1 MNWTNFLLVLSSLNH
16 DGFFVSFHSSNAI
29 FIVITIIFDFE
40 ISKFLLGWRNYYATM
55 DYRNG
60 ERGYTF
66 YARER
71 RKRFFRNLLEN
82 PKEILWRFLITVC
95 HKFYFKILF
104 FHLFE
109 LRIKSLNTFQNRKII
124 LWICLLEISK
134 SLQIKS
140 SSKFKILSWIP
151 PCSLHQ
157 NLWRHE
163 SNSEFYEFS
172 SQLNSN
178 RHF

>member
-1 MNWTNFLLVLSSLNH
+1 MMGSLCHFIRVIRYLSWLRLYSIL
-16 DGFFVSFHSSNAI
+16 
-29 FIVITIIFDFE
+29 
-40 ISKFLLGWRNYYATM
+40 KFLNSYLDGELLRN
-55 DYRNG
+55 NG
-60 ERGYTF
+60 LQKRRTWIHF
-66 YARER
+66 LHARER
-71 RKRFFRNLLEN
+71 RKGFFRNLLEN
-82 PKEILWRFLITVC
+82 PKQILWRFLITVR
-95 HKFYFKILF
+95 HKFHFKILF

-140 SSKFKILSWIP
+140 SKFKILSRIP